1 MIRLSLLLLLIAAVV
16 SGCAS
21 REGALRSKN
30 VECVH
35 IQATPEQITTAAQ
48 KVFADHGFQHT
59 PETNP
64 QAMQMKKKTPL
75 LFRPIKGGDALVW
88 LILEP
93 RATGWDAY
101 CLTEPNHLYPGGNV
115 PRFGKLLAEIKQ
127 SAESQ
132 PMRN

>member
-1 MIRLSLLLLLIAAVV
+1 MKIIHLPLLLLIAAVI

-35 IQATPEQITTAAQ
+35 IEATPEHITAAAQ
-48 KVFADHGFQHT
+48 KVFAAHGFQQT

-64 QAMQMKKKTPL
+64 QAMELKKKTPL

-93 RATGWDAY
+93 SASGWDAY
-101 CLTEPNHLYPGGNV
+101 CLAEPDNLYPGGNAL
-115 PRFGKLLAEIKQ
+115 RFRKLLVEIKQ

-132 PMRN
+132 H